1 MSETTSISW
10 MPGLRYTAEEK
21 KKLEYVGIELGWND
35 PDLGY
40 THAEISNKAIIDWL
54 KSKEDPTSVTI
65 AELDKRF
72 RTAMEDYKGLSDYRS
87 AREEEKEDF
96 EFEL

>member
-1 MSETTSISW
+1 MPETTSLSW

-54 KSKEDPTSVTI
+54 KAKDDPTSVTI
-65 AELDKRF
+65 KELDTRF
-72 RTAMEDYKGLSDYRS
+72 RTAMDDYKGLSSYRS
-87 AREEEKEDF
+87 ENED
-96 EFEL
+96 

>member
-1 MSETTSISW
+1 

-21 KKLEYVGIELGWND
+21 KKLEYTGIELGWND

-40 THAEISNKAIIDWL
+40 THAEISNKAIINWL

>member
-1 MSETTSISW
+1 

-21 KKLEYVGIELGWND
+21 KKLEYTGIELGWND

-65 AELDKRF
+65 AELDKRC
-72 RTAMEDYKGLSDYRS
+72 DYRS